1 MNACE
6 CGSTKVVA
14 EAILVQRTQ
23 ISPAGARRQEWDGD
37 ELRGVTCA
45 ACGREVRLD
54 PAMTITLMHYLVER
68 RNQGMSDDS
77 L

>member
-1 MNACE
+1 MNACV

-23 ISPAGARRQEWDGD
+23 ISTGGARQQEWIGD

-54 PAMTITLMHYLVER
+54 PAMTISLMHYLVER
-68 RNQGMSDDS
+68 RNRGPVTSDE
-77 L
+77 

>member
-23 ISPAGARRQEWDGD
+23 ITTNGARQQEWIGD

-54 PAMTITLMHYLVER
+54 PAMTISLMHYLVER
-68 RNQGMSDDS
+68 RNQGMSDES